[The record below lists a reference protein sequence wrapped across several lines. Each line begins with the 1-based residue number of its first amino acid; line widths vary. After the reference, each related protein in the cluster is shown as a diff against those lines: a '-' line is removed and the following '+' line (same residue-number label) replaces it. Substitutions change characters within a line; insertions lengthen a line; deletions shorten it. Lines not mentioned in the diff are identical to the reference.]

1 MVAGVSLEVEVLLEL
16 AAPLLSAL
24 LLLQG
29 PTWRDKVLE
38 SIYKKNCQEVK
49 DERRDDA
56 RRIMMVSQPA
66 KPTKQ
71 A

>member
-24 LLLQG
+24 LLQG
-29 PTWRDKVLE
+29 PTWKDKVLE

-56 RRIMMVSQPA
+56 SRIMMVSQPA